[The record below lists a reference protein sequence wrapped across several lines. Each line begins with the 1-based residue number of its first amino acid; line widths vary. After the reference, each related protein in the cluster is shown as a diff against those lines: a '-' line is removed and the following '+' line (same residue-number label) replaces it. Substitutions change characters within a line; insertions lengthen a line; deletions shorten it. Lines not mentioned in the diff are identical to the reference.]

1 MLRNSIFVLTL
12 LFVLPANAQTKAP
25 ELPKPA
31 DWPAERL
38 CKLID
43 EAARRHSL
51 PRATFTRLIWTESR
65 FDVLAVSPVGAMGV
79 AQFMPGTAIERG
91 LKNPFAP
98 DQAIEA
104 SAALLSSL
112 RLRFGNFGLAA
123 AAYNAGA
130 GRVGKWLAGNG
141 GLPFETRD
149 YVVAITGKQAEQF
162 RARDAK
168 VNDFSLKKG
177 VAFQQACAE
186 LPVLKTRSPGVPGQ
200 IAVPRQPWGV
210 QVAGNFSRNRA
221 MQNWERVRGKLGVD
235 LGDTKPALYRERTRR
250 GLKSKWAV
258 RLGTSSR
265 IGAIRLCKR
274 IRDAGGFCLVKR
286 NR

>member
-1 MLRNSIFVLTL
+1 MLRSSIFALAFLMAFPAVAQDAPP
-12 LFVLPANAQTKAP
+12 LP
-25 ELPKPA
+25 EPA
-31 DWPAERL
+31 DWPAERI

-43 EAARRHSL
+43 EASRRHNL

-123 AAYNAGA
+123 MAYNAGG
-130 GRVGKWLAGNG
+130 GRVGKWLAGKG

-149 YVVAITGKQAEQF
+149 YVVAITGKQAEHF
-162 RARDAK
+162 RPRDARL
-168 VNDFSLKKG
+168 NDFALKKDTP
-177 VAFQQACAE
+177 FKQACAE
-186 LPVLKTRSPGVPGQ
+186 LPILKTRSPGIPGQ
-200 IAVPRQPWGV
+200 IAAPRKPWGV
-210 QVAGNFSRNRA
+210 QVAGNFSRARA
-221 MQNWERVRGKLGVD
+221 MRNWERVRGRLGVD
-235 LGDTKPALYRERTRR
+235 LGDTRPALHRERTRR
-250 GLKSKWAV
+250 GMKSRWAV

-265 IGAIRLCKR
+265 QGAIRLCKR
-274 IRDAGGFCLVKR
+274 IRVAGGFCLVKR